1 MDTVTLATIIPL
13 FIIGP
18 LAIAPAFAWKSR
30 IGTIISITLTAA
42 SHIIFWL
49 IMGSILMREL
59 GIFTY
64 AAAWE
69 IATLVTIS
77 CIAVDAREIPWHL
90 RKPK

>member
-1 MDTVTLATIIPL
+1 MLLMVIIAAVTENEKRRRGFTIYFCTVFVKMLAL
-13 FIIGP
+13 
-18 LAIAPAFAWKSR
+18 
-30 IGTIISITLTAA
+30 
-42 SHIIFWL
+42 IFWL
-49 IMGSILMREL
+49 IMGSILMREF

-77 CIAVDAREIPWHL
+77 RIAVDAREIPWRL

>member
-1 MDTVTLATIIPL
+1 MKRGEGGFTIYFCTVFVKMLAL
-13 FIIGP
+13 
-18 LAIAPAFAWKSR
+18 
-30 IGTIISITLTAA
+30 
-42 SHIIFWL
+42 IFWL

-77 CIAVDAREIPWHL
+77 CIAVDAREIPWRL

>member
-1 MDTVTLATIIPL
+1 
-13 FIIGP
+13 
-18 LAIAPAFAWKSR
+18 
-30 IGTIISITLTAA
+30 
-42 SHIIFWL
+42 
-49 IMGSILMREL
+49 MREL

-77 CIAVDAREIPWHL
+77 CIAVDAREIPWRL

>member
-1 MDTVTLATIIPL
+1 MKGFYDL
-13 FIIGP
+13 FLYSFRQNAG
-18 LAIAPAFAWKSR
+18 L
-30 IGTIISITLTAA
+30 
-42 SHIIFWL
+42 IFWL

-77 CIAVDAREIPWHL
+77 CIAVDAREIPWRL

>member
-1 MDTVTLATIIPL
+1 MVIIAAVTENEKRRRGFTIYFCTAFVKMLAL
-13 FIIGP
+13 SFGSS
-18 LAIAPAFAWKSR
+18 W
-30 IGTIISITLTAA
+30 
-42 SHIIFWL
+42 
-49 IMGSILMREL
+49 GSILMREL

-77 CIAVDAREIPWHL
+77 CIAVDAREIPWRL